1 MSAVK
6 VKGQLIEVS
15 PVQEISDK
23 FRKREVI
30 ICVTNGRYEDYF
42 KFEAINDACQQLDS
56 IPLLTNVVVDGYLS
70 GRKYVDAKGETKYI
84 TNVRLRTIKF
94 DSTEDSEPIQHVEDA
109 PW

>member
-6 VKGQLIEVS
+6 VTGQLIDVT
-15 PVQEISDK
+15 PLQEISEK

-30 ICVTNGRYEDYF
+30 ICVTNGRYDDYY
-42 KFEAINDACQQLDS
+42 KFEAINDACQQLDG
-56 IPLLTNVVVDGYLS
+56 IALLTSVVVEGYLS

-84 TNVRLRTIKF
+84 TNVRLRTIKPQ
-94 DSTEDSEPIQHVEDA
+94 SSEEPEPIQHVEDA